1 MRIYTYQP
9 DEERINLISPCI
21 LVVDISEL
29 GNRNAVA
36 SPESVKV
43 IHATFEN
50 IAFHGVSK
58 VAEKSRA
65 LP

>member
-9 DEERINLISPCI
+9 DEERINLISPSI
-21 LVVDISEL
+21 LAVGISEL

-43 IHATFEN
+43 IYAAFEN
-50 IAFHGVSK
+50 IAFHGMSK
-58 VAEKSRA
+58 IAEKSRA